1 MTLTAVALAIG
12 IGVVMGMLGGGGS
25 ILAVPA
31 LTLLLHFAPKEAIVI
46 SLAVVA
52 IAATTGAI
60 GSFVRDT
67 LPLAAGLTVGLA
79 ATAGAL
85 LGGFIGAQLA
95 DATQLRMLG
104 VVMLVAATLMFL
116 RPVTD
121 DAPPAARRSVPML
134 LMLGFPLGILTGL
147 IGVGGGFLIVPALV
161 IAARLRMREAT
172 GASLV
177 VMAMAAASGL
187 AGYVGRT
194 PLAWSFIGP
203 FALVAAAGALA
214 GGMVAHRLPQ
224 RRLQQAFAV
233 TLVVLGSYVLIRS

>member
-1 MTLTAVALAIG
+1 MTPGAFGLAIG
-12 IGVVMGMLGGGGS
+12 IGLVMGMLGGGGS

-52 IAATTGAI
+52 IAATAGAI
-60 GSFVRDT
+60 GSFVRGT
-67 LPLAAGLTVGLA
+67 LPLAAGLIVGLA
-79 ATAGAL
+79 AMAGAL
-85 LGGFIGAQLA
+85 LGGFAGAQLA
-95 DATQLRMLG
+95 DATQLRILG
-104 VVMLVAATLMFL
+104 VVMLIAATLMFS
-116 RPVTD
+116 RPVTEASP
-121 DAPPAARRSVPML
+121 APRGSVPIL
-134 LMLGFPLGILTGL
+134 LALGFPLGILTGL

-203 FALVAAAGALA
+203 FAFVAAAGAVA

-224 RRLQQAFAV
+224 RRLQQAFAA